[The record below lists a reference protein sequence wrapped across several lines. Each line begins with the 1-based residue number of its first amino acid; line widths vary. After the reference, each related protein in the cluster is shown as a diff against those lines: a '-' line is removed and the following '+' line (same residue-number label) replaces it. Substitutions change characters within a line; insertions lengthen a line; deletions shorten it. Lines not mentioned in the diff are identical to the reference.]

1 MQKKLYFSMFLS
13 LICILLS
20 GCQSLKYKKVD
31 AKDFPPDPNERIVKN
46 IEEGKGFRIMGN
58 ISNNNGNFEFASSN
72 PLWKAALDTIDFMPL
87 VSANYSGGIIIT
99 DWYTDSSTPDESIK
113 LTIRFLTNEIRA
125 DALDIKVFVK
135 KCQSNLID
143 CSIIEKEGQLK
154 SDLSLNI
161 LKKATLY
168 NKNLVEDN
176 KKKNPYVLSEP
187 SHNKKK

>member
-168 NKNLVEDN
+168 NKNLVKDN

>member
-31 AKDFPPDPNERIVKN
+31 AKDFPPDPNERVVKN
-46 IEEGKGFRIMGN
+46 VEEGRGFRIMGN

-99 DWYTDSSTPDESIK
+99 DWYTDNSTPDESIK

>member
-31 AKDFPPDPNERIVKN
+31 AKDFPPDPNERVVKN

-187 SHNKKK
+187 SLNKKK

>member
-1 MQKKLYFSMFLS
+1 
-13 LICILLS
+13 
-20 GCQSLKYKKVD
+20 
-31 AKDFPPDPNERIVKN
+31 
-46 IEEGKGFRIMGN
+46 MGN

-99 DWYTDSSTPDESIK
+99 DWYTDNSTPDESIK

-176 KKKNPYVLSEP
+176 KKKNPYVLSKP

>member
-31 AKDFPPDPNERIVKN
+31 AKDFPPDPNERVVKN

>member
-31 AKDFPPDPNERIVKN
+31 AKDFPPDPNERVVKN
-46 IEEGKGFRIMGN
+46 IEEGRGFRIMGN

>member
-31 AKDFPPDPNERIVKN
+31 AKDFPPDPNERVIKN
-46 IEEGKGFRIMGN
+46 VEEGKGFRLMGN

>member
-31 AKDFPPDPNERIVKN
+31 AKDFPPDPNERVIKN
-46 IEEGKGFRIMGN
+46 VEEGKGFRLMGN

-99 DWYTDSSTPDESIK
+99 DWYTDNSTPDESIK

-176 KKKNPYVLSEP
+176 KKKNPYVLSKP

>member
-31 AKDFPPDPNERIVKN
+31 AKDFPPDPNERVVKN
-46 IEEGKGFRIMGN
+46 VEEGRGFRIMGN

>member
-31 AKDFPPDPNERIVKN
+31 AKDFPPDPNERVIKN
-46 IEEGKGFRIMGN
+46 VEEGKGFRLMGN

-99 DWYTDSSTPDESIK
+99 DWYTDNSTPDESIK

>member
-31 AKDFPPDPNERIVKN
+31 AKDFPPDPNERVVKN
-46 IEEGKGFRIMGN
+46 IEEGRGFRIMGN

-99 DWYTDSSTPDESIK
+99 DWYTDNSTPDESIK